1 MEKAKF
7 GVVGMG
13 VMGSN
18 LALNIQRRGFPVAV
32 FNRTETKTV
41 EFLEGSA
48 KGSGIIGTYTYAE
61 LTEKLE
67 KPRRIM
73 LMVKAGPAVD
83 AVISDLRLILSPA
96 TF

>member
-41 EFLEGSA
+41 EFLEGPA
-48 KGSGIIGTYTYAE
+48 KDSGIIGTYTYAE
-61 LTEKLE
+61 LTENSKNH
-67 KPRRIM
+67 
-73 LMVKAGPAVD
+73 AG
-83 AVISDLRLILSPA
+83 SC
-96 TF
+96 

>member
-32 FNRTETKTV
+32 FNRTE
-41 EFLEGSA
+41 
-48 KGSGIIGTYTYAE
+48 
-61 LTEKLE
+61 
-67 KPRRIM
+67 PRPWNFWKVGKR
-73 LMVKAGPAVD
+73 LWNNRHLH
-83 AVISDLRLILSPA
+83 LR
-96 TF
+96 